1 MFKCSVIAEKSSTPL
16 WSHLNIIESKSFL
29 IFGAFL
35 RCDLS
40 FHFLPDF
47 FQSKTLFTLEMLWL
61 LLLGWII
68 LFFYTSFLHD
78 FFFFKILCSGFWFDS
93 IVCRMC
99 CSQTT
104 NKYFT
109 RNTFSKKDCQ
119 WLSVVVSS
127 VGFFSLIKCLVLC
140 IPILNCSL
148 TEWTVFRSWLEK
160 LKFLFEAII
169 MLNVKFLRLYWRFLM
184 IDKIMCLSWLG
195 EKCSALPNDLM
206 QSQWIQCLLLYRK

>member
-1 MFKCSVIAEKSSTPL
+1 
-16 WSHLNIIESKSFL
+16 
-29 IFGAFL
+29 
-35 RCDLS
+35 
-40 FHFLPDF
+40 
-47 FQSKTLFTLEMLWL
+47 MLWL

-104 NKYFT
+104 NKYLFT
-109 RNTFSKKDCQ
+109 QNTFSTKDCQ
-119 WLSVVVSS
+119 WLSVVVRS

-195 EKCSALPNDLM
+195 EKCPALPNDLT